1 MVIYIFLF
9 IETLQ
14 LILCKLQKNDHFP
27 VIQMNLQ
34 ELRLVVSETS
44 QFATSWAFP
53 AELGKTTRMY
63 EHYQMLE

>member
-14 LILCKLQKNDHFP
+14 LILCKLHEMTIFP

-34 ELRLVVSETS
+34 ELRLLVSETS
-44 QFATSWAFP
+44 QFSTSWAFP

>member
-1 MVIYIFLF
+1 MVIYIFF
-9 IETLQ
+9 IYRDFTAHSVQ
-14 LILCKLQKNDHFP
+14 IAWNDHFP